1 MERCDICRRRAVWE
15 IQSLSP
21 DRPEPYKLC
30 PPHKQRYD
38 EARSRDSAVS
48 QPAIEGLEREAAPSQ
63 LIEQIISRQPAGSRQ
78 VVREQSR
85 PRPHESP
92 TRGLDATPAV
102 QAELDKRQ
110 QAKRQ
115 RQLSE
120 RQQAKVNWAYE
131 QLQQQRARQS
141 PGRDEAY
148 DREPITDQA
157 IIERYAEQI
166 RRRELQQQQE
176 RQQRQQERQD
186 RQRQREID
194 GRGRDTDGRG
204 IED

>member
-1 MERCDICRRRAVWE
+1 MARCDICRRPVVWQV
-15 IQSLSP
+15 QSLSP
-21 DRPEPYKLC
+21 DRPEPYNLC
-30 PPHKQRYD
+30 APHKERYD
-38 EARSRDSAVS
+38 EARSRDFAVS

-63 LIEQIISRQPAGSRQ
+63 LIEQIISRQPAGCRQ
-78 VVREQSR
+78 VERERAR
-85 PRPHESP
+85 PRPYESP
-92 TRGLDATPAV
+92 SLGLEATPPV
-102 QAELDKRQ
+102 QAKLDKRQ

-120 RQQAKVNWAYE
+120 RQQAKISWAYE

-141 PGRDEAY
+141 PGRDQAY

-176 RQQRQQERQD
+176 RQQHQQERQD

-194 GRGRDTDGRG
+194 DRG
-204 IED
+204 IGD